1 MPDSTLFWITSRSG
15 RCWGVVNR
23 VPSPV
28 IAVSVCLNLVR
39 MRASINAACGCVVCN
54 DGRSSA
60 LDLLAAGSAIRLN
73 ENKAVFSCVFTYR
86 NDALSIGTKIV
97 RKLHGLRSVR
107 IRPCSRTMFNRLPF
121 ARSTLARIVD
131 DPKSPQDYTNL
142 VAASEVLAQQLYRL
156 GIAFLERLF
165 VFSLR
170 SESNCSHDYSAIGSP
185 STGSQCRTFP

>member
-1 MPDSTLFWITSRSG
+1 MPASTPFWITSRSG
-15 RCWGVVNR
+15 RSWGVINR

-28 IAVSVCLNLVR
+28 IAVSVCLNRVR
-39 MRASINAACGCVVCN
+39 MRASINATCGCLVCN
-54 DGRSSA
+54 DGRSGA
-60 LDLLAAGSAIRLN
+60 FDLLAAGSAIRLN
-73 ENKAVFSCVFTYR
+73 ENKAAFLCVVTYR

-121 ARSTLARIVD
+121 ARSTLATIVD
-131 DPKSPQDYTNL
+131 DPASPQDSTNL

-156 GIAFLERLF
+156 AIAFLERLF

-185 STGSQCRTFP
+185 ATGSQCRTFP